1 KRRVEENGLTVVTSP
16 PEEMGRLL
24 VKEVARISPLI
35 AALGLFKQYIARP
48 ARLACVVAPHRL
60 RPEILSISTAHV
72 ARSAAPI
79 PYRLDDLRRRQSQPQ
94 DATPLT

>member
-1 KRRVEENGLTVVTSP
+1 
-16 PEEMGRLL
+16 
-24 VKEVARISPLI
+24 
-35 AALGLFKQYIARP
+35 
-48 ARLACVVAPHRL
+48 LACVVAPHRL

-79 PYRLDDLRRRQSQPQ
+79 PYRLDDLRRQQSQPQ